1 MPQELFIDEQ
11 SYVTDIVTADYRT
24 ADVFRKYDIEFCCGG
39 RWPLKTA
46 CEVRGLDTELVKK
59 ELKAVTRVIRLSP
72 MLQFEKWPLD
82 FLADYIVN
90 VHHAFV
96 KELLPQVKD
105 HLERFA
111 EGHRKKFPYLT
122 ELQAQFT
129 ELQQN
134 LQPHLAQEEEVVF
147 PYIKQIHR
155 AYMNNDSYA
164 SLLVRTLR
172 KPVAELIHDEHSTI
186 GRALHRF
193 RELTGHYKVPPN
205 ACISHRVTF
214 SKLLEMD
221 LDLTQHMHL
230 ENNILFPRAI
240 AIEKELLQR
249 KGGL

>member
-46 CEVRGLDTELVKK
+46 CEVRGLDLELITR
-59 ELKAVTRVIRLSP
+59 ELKSVTRVIQLSP
-72 MLQFEKWPLD
+72 QLQFAQWPLD

-90 VHHAFV
+90 IHHAFI

-105 HLERFA
+105 HLDRFA
-111 EGHRKKFPYLT
+111 EGHRKKYPYLT
-122 ELQAQFT
+122 ELQSLFDR
-129 ELQQN
+129 LLHN
-134 LQPHLAQEEEVVF
+134 LRPHLQQEEEVIF

-172 KPVAELIHDEHSTI
+172 KPVEALIDHEHATM
-186 GRALHRF
+186 GKALQQF
-193 RELTGHYKVPPN
+193 RELTGHYKAPPN

-221 LDLTQHMHL
+221 LDLTQHIHL
-230 ENNILFPRAI
+230 ENDVLFPRAI

-249 KGGL
+249 NGGL